1 MALDLKKETT
11 IKPKMETKVLETKRE
26 EQPISSKNPF
36 MTKECIDILNYRI
49 LNEEQSS
56 RLYQS
61 MSLWLND
68 NGFKGSAKKWLSDAN
83 DEMQHAQWAKDFLL
97 DMGIQPKLPSLQEP
111 PQTFGGL
118 PDIIRKSY
126 DHEIIVTQQCNDLAK
141 HAMQYGNHLL
151 YQLAIKYLQEQQEE
165 IGKLQDSLDML
176 SAFGETK
183 DVLFMLDK
191 QFGE

>member
-1 MALDLKKETT
+1 MKLDLNQ
-11 IKPKMETKVLETKRE
+11 KPTFKLKTE
-26 EQPISSKNPF
+26 EVTAKLTEQTSTVNNPF
-36 MTKECIDILNYRI
+36 ASKECIDILNLRI

-68 NGFKGSAKKWLSDAN
+68 NGFKGAAKRWLSDSK
-83 DEMQHAQWAKDFLL
+83 DEMEHAQWAKDFIL
-97 DMGIQPKLPSLQEP
+97 DMGVQPKLPALQEP
-111 PQTFGGL
+111 AQTFQGL

-126 DHEIIVTQQCNDLAK
+126 DHEILITTQCNDLAK

-165 IGKLQDSLDML
+165 ISKLTDLLDML

-191 QFGE
+191 QLGE

>member
-1 MALDLKKETT
+1 MKLDLNQ
-11 IKPKMETKVLETKRE
+11 KPTFKLKTE
-26 EQPISSKNPF
+26 EVTAKPIEQTSTVNNPF
-36 MTKECIDILNYRI
+36 ASKECIDILNLRI

-68 NGFKGSAKKWLSDAN
+68 NGFKGAAKKWLSDSK
-83 DEMQHAQWAKDFLL
+83 DEMEHAQWAKDFLL
-97 DMGIQPKLPSLQEP
+97 DMGVQPKLPALQEP
-111 PQTFGGL
+111 AQTFQGL

-126 DHEIIVTQQCNDLAK
+126 DHEILITTQCNDLAK

-165 IGKLQDSLDML
+165 LGKLQDALDML

>member
-1 MALDLKKETT
+1 MKLDLNQKPAFK
-11 IKPKMETKVLETKRE
+11 IKTEEVVTKPT
-26 EQPISSKNPF
+26 EQISTVNNPF
-36 MTKECIDILNYRI
+36 ASKECIDILNFRI

-68 NGFKGSAKKWLSDAN
+68 NGYLGAAKQWLKDA
-83 DEMQHAQWAKDFLL
+83 EGELEHAQWAKDFLL
-97 DMGIQPKLPSLQEP
+97 DMGVQPKLPALQEP
-111 PQTFGGL
+111 PQTFQGL

-126 DHEIIVTQQCNDLAK
+126 EHEIVVTQQCNDLAK

-165 IGKLQDSLDML
+165 LGKLQNLLDKL
-176 SAFGETK
+176 KAFGENP
-183 DVLFMLDK
+183 DVIKMLDNEL
-191 QFGE
+191 GS